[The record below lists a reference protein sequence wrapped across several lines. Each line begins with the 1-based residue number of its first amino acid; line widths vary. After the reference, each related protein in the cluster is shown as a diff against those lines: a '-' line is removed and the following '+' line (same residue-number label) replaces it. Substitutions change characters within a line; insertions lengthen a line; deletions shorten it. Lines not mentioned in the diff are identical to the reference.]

1 MPQPSPEP
9 NGLSVYPDRP
19 VPSLPEVR
27 TEGFDGVRDIE
38 ALGRVASVIGHEL
51 TNVLQVLSNSIDR
64 LADPVTTGSA
74 IVRMARASLERGVR
88 LARQLQAFAR
98 VAPPRVQRL
107 DTHQAL
113 ATWLPLFEEAI
124 GPDRTLELRL
134 RVGGAILVDPGQL
147 QTAIAHLLTNARDAT
162 PPGAVI
168 VAELS
173 RVERAAGPACRIAV
187 TDRGEGMTPEVARQA
202 VEPFFTTRAPGHG
215 LGLGLTIARM
225 VAESHGGYL
234 EVDSRV
240 GTGTTVSIS
249 LPIADGGALSPRAA
263 RTPRTTPPTPFAAPV
278 HAAPTP
284 SAPETPA
291 VPATP
296 AAPAAPTA
304 PGAPATRPGGTPP
317 AGIQVGTTTARPA
330 DLPAPVPAPKPAP
343 RILVVDDEEAI
354 AEYFRIILSAEQYD
368 VTVVASLQRA
378 IETFTRDHLKFD
390 TVLLDMMLGDGT
402 GLDLYRRVREM
413 RPDLPVVVCTG
424 FAENDSLELIR
435 EDGHEVLLKPC
446 TRHEVLRAVNRA
458 LLRRR
463 LA

>member
-1 MPQPSPEP
+1 MPHPSPEP
-9 NGLSVYPDRP
+9 NGLPVLPDRL
-19 VPSLPEVR
+19 VPSAPEVR

-64 LADPVTTGSA
+64 LADPAASGSA

-98 VAPPRVQRL
+98 ISPPRVQRL

-113 ATWLPLFEEAI
+113 AMWLPLLEEAL
-124 GPDRTLELRL
+124 GPERILELRL

-147 QTAIAHLLTNARDAT
+147 QAAIAHLLTNARDAT
-162 PPGAVI
+162 PPGSIV

-187 TDRGEGMTPEVARQA
+187 TDRGEGMTPDVARQA

-249 LPIADGGALSPRAA
+249 LPIADSEALSQRPGTRPA
-263 RTPRTTPPTPFAAPV
+263 PVVAAPAGAPAEP
-278 HAAPTP
+278 AAVGT
-284 SAPETPA
+284 
-291 VPATP
+291 ATP
-296 AAPAAPTA
+296 ASAPPS
-304 PGAPATRPGGTPP
+304 PA
-317 AGIQVGTTTARPA
+317 
-330 DLPAPVPAPKPAP
+330 PAPKPA

-378 IETFTRDHLKFD
+378 LETFTRDHLKFD

-463 LA
+463 LV

>member
-9 NGLSVYPDRP
+9 NGLFTLPERQE
-19 VPSLPEVR
+19 PSIPEVR
-27 TEGFDGVRDIE
+27 TEGFDGVQDIE

-64 LADPVTTGSA
+64 LADPAASGSA
-74 IVRMARASLERGVR
+74 IVRMARSSLERGVR

-98 VAPPRVQRL
+98 VSPPRVQRL
-107 DTHQAL
+107 DAHQAL
-113 ATWLPLFEEAI
+113 ANWLPQFEDAL
-124 GPDRTLELRL
+124 GPERILELRL

-147 QTAIAHLLTNARDAT
+147 QAAIAHLLSNARDAT
-162 PPGAVI
+162 LPGSII

-187 TDRGEGMTPEVARQA
+187 TDRGEGMTPDVMRQA

-249 LPIADGGALSPRAA
+249 LPIADGDALTHRGRPSAAAPGAMAA
-263 RTPRTTPPTPFAAPV
+263 VTPPLAA
-278 HAAPTP
+278 ASGAP
-284 SAPETPA
+284 A
-291 VPATP
+291 PATP
-296 AAPAAPTA
+296 
-304 PGAPATRPGGTPP
+304 PAT
-317 AGIQVGTTTARPA
+317 
-330 DLPAPVPAPKPAP
+330 PAPKPA
-343 RILVVDDEEAI
+343 RIMVVDDEEAI

-368 VTVVASLQRA
+368 VTVVPSLQRA

-424 FAENDSLELIR
+424 FAENESLELIR

>member
-1 MPQPSPEP
+1 MPHPSPEP
-9 NGLSVYPDRP
+9 FGLPNPPDRP
-19 VPSLPEVR
+19 VPSVPEVR

-64 LADPVTTGSA
+64 LANPAASGSA
-74 IVRMARASLERGVR
+74 IVRMARSSLERGVR

-98 VAPPRVQRL
+98 VSPPRVQRL

-113 ATWLPLFEEAI
+113 AMWLPLFEDAL
-124 GPDRTLELRL
+124 GPERILELRL

-147 QTAIAHLLTNARDAT
+147 QAAISHLLCNARDAT
-162 PPGAVI
+162 PPGSII

-187 TDRGEGMTPEVARQA
+187 TDRGEGMTPEVMRQA

-249 LPIADGGALSPRAA
+249 LPIAESDALSQRSRAT
-263 RTPRTTPPTPFAAPV
+263 RPPASRAPV
-278 HAAPTP
+278 PALPLAAGSTAPTP
-284 SAPETPA
+284 
-291 VPATP
+291 
-296 AAPAAPTA
+296 
-304 PGAPATRPGGTPP
+304 
-317 AGIQVGTTTARPA
+317 AGPS
-330 DLPAPVPAPKPAP
+330 PSPAPKPA
-343 RILVVDDEEAI
+343 RIMVVDDEEAI

-413 RPDLPVVVCTG
+413 RPDIPVVVCTG

>member
-1 MPQPSPEP
+1 MPHPSPEP
-9 NGLSVYPDRP
+9 NGLPAFPDRP
-19 VPSLPEVR
+19 VPSDPEVR

-64 LADPVTTGSA
+64 LADPAAAGSA

-98 VAPPRVQRL
+98 VSPPRVQRL

-113 ATWLPLFEEAI
+113 ATWLPLFEDAL
-124 GPDRTLELRL
+124 GADRILELRL

-147 QTAIAHLLTNARDAT
+147 QAAIAHLLSNARDAT
-162 PPGAVI
+162 PPGSIV

-187 TDRGEGMTPEVARQA
+187 TDRGEGMTPEVVRQA

-249 LPIADGGALSPRAA
+249 LPIADNGALSQRSATRAA
-263 RTPRTTPPTPFAAPV
+263 RAQAAPV
-278 HAAPTP
+278 APPPADAGSAA
-284 SAPETPA
+284 S
-291 VPATP
+291 TP
-296 AAPAAPTA
+296 AAPA
-304 PGAPATRPGGTPP
+304 PA
-317 AGIQVGTTTARPA
+317 
-330 DLPAPVPAPKPAP
+330 PAPKPP

-378 IETFTRDHLKFD
+378 IETFTRNHLAFD

>member
-1 MPQPSPEP
+1 MPHPSPEP
-9 NGLSVYPDRP
+9 NGLPVLPDRL
-19 VPSLPEVR
+19 VPSAPEVR

-64 LADPVTTGSA
+64 LADPAASGSA

-98 VAPPRVQRL
+98 ISPPRVQRL

-113 ATWLPLFEEAI
+113 AMWLPLLEEAL
-124 GPDRTLELRL
+124 GPDRILELRL

-147 QTAIAHLLTNARDAT
+147 QAAIAHLLTNARDAT
-162 PPGAVI
+162 PPGSIV

-249 LPIADGGALSPRAA
+249 LPIADSEALSQRPGTR
-263 RTPRTTPPTPFAAPV
+263 PAPV
-278 HAAPTP
+278 
-284 SAPETPA
+284 A
-291 VPATP
+291 VPAMAP
-296 AAPAAPTA
+296 AEPAAAPTA
-304 PGAPATRPGGTPP
+304 TPASAPPP
-317 AGIQVGTTTARPA
+317 P
-330 DLPAPVPAPKPAP
+330 PVPAPKPA

-378 IETFTRDHLKFD
+378 LETFTRDHLKFD

-463 LA
+463 LV

>member
-1 MPQPSPEP
+1 MPHPSLEP
-9 NGLSVYPDRP
+9 NGLSAFPDRP
-19 VPSLPEVR
+19 GPSVPEVR
-27 TEGFDGVRDIE
+27 TEGFDGVGDIE

-64 LADPVTTGSA
+64 LADPAASGSA
-74 IVRMARASLERGVR
+74 IVRMARSSLERGVR
-88 LARQLQAFAR
+88 LARQLQAFAQ
-98 VAPPRVQRL
+98 VSPPRVQRL
-107 DTHQAL
+107 ETHQVL
-113 ATWLPLFEEAI
+113 ASWLPLFEEAL
-124 GPDRTLELRL
+124 GPERILELRL

-147 QTAIAHLLTNARDAT
+147 QSAIAHLITNARDAT
-162 PPGAVI
+162 PPGSIV

-187 TDRGEGMTPEVARQA
+187 TDRGEGMPLDVARQA

-249 LPIADGGALSPRAA
+249 LPIADNGALSQRSVARASRPA
-263 RTPRTTPPTPFAAPV
+263 PASAAPPFAPP
-278 HAAPTP
+278 AAEPGAAT
-284 SAPETPA
+284 S
-291 VPATP
+291 TP
-296 AAPAAPTA
+296 AAPA
-304 PGAPATRPGGTPP
+304 
-317 AGIQVGTTTARPA
+317 
-330 DLPAPVPAPKPAP
+330 PAPKPA

-378 IETFTRDHLKFD
+378 LETFTRDHLTFD

-463 LA
+463 LG

>member
-1 MPQPSPEP
+1 MPSVPEA
-9 NGLSVYPDRP
+9 
-19 VPSLPEVR
+19 R
-27 TEGFDGVRDIE
+27 TEGFEGVRDIE

-64 LADPVTTGSA
+64 LADPAAAGSA

-88 LARQLQAFAR
+88 LARHLQAFAR
-98 VAPPRVQRL
+98 VSPPRVQRL
-107 DTHQAL
+107 DTHQVL
-113 ATWLPLFEEAI
+113 ATWLPLFEEAL
-124 GPDRTLELRL
+124 GPERTLELRL

-147 QTAIAHLLTNARDAT
+147 QSAIAHLLTNARDAT
-162 PPGAVI
+162 APGAIV

-187 TDRGEGMTPEVARQA
+187 TDRGEGMAPEVARQA

-225 VAESHGGYL
+225 VAESHGGFL
-234 EVDSRV
+234 EVDSNL

-249 LPIADGGALSPRAA
+249 LPIVDGGSLSPRAS
-263 RTPRTTPPTPFAAPV
+263 RTPRTTPAAARV
-278 HAAPTP
+278 TA
-284 SAPETPA
+284 
-291 VPATP
+291 P
-296 AAPAAPTA
+296 AAPASAPTS
-304 PGAPATRPGGTPP
+304 PPAPP
-317 AGIQVGTTTARPA
+317 AGIQVGRTPA
-330 DLPAPVPAPKPAP
+330 KPVEAPPPPPPPAPTPSP

-354 AEYFRIILSAEQYD
+354 AEYFRIILSAEQFD

-424 FAENDSLELIR
+424 FAENDALELIR

-463 LA
+463 IT

>member
-9 NGLSVYPDRP
+9 NGLPVHPDRP
-19 VPSLPEVR
+19 VPLSPEAR
-27 TEGFDGVRDIE
+27 SEGFEGVRDIE

-74 IVRMARASLERGVR
+74 IVRMARGSLERGVR

-113 ATWLPLFEEAI
+113 ATWLPLFEEAL

-162 PPGAVI
+162 SPGAIV

-187 TDRGEGMTPEVARQA
+187 TDRGEGMTPEVMRQA

-249 LPIADGGALSPRAA
+249 LPIADGGAMTARAA
-263 RTPRTTPPTPFAAPV
+263 KTPRSMPATPPPAVPAA
-278 HAAPTP
+278 P
-284 SAPETPA
+284 SAPEAPA
-291 VPATP
+291 VPSAPLARP
-296 AAPAAPTA
+296 A
-304 PGAPATRPGGTPP
+304 GTPP
-317 AGIQVGTTTARPA
+317 AGMQVGTTTTKPA
-330 DLPAPVPAPKPAP
+330 DLPAPVPAQKPAP

-378 IETFTRDHLKFD
+378 IETFTRDHLRFD

>member
-1 MPQPSPEP
+1 MPHPSPEP
-9 NGLSVYPDRP
+9 IGFSALPDRP
-19 VPSLPEVR
+19 VPSVPEVR

-64 LADPVTTGSA
+64 LADPAASGSA
-74 IVRMARASLERGVR
+74 IVRMARSSLERGVR

-98 VAPPRVQRL
+98 VSPPRVQRL

-113 ATWLPLFEEAI
+113 AMWLPLFEDAL
-124 GPDRTLELRL
+124 GPERILELRL

-147 QTAIAHLLTNARDAT
+147 QAAIAHLLTNARDAT
-162 PPGAVI
+162 PPGSIV

-187 TDRGEGMTPEVARQA
+187 TDRGEGMTPEVMRQA

-249 LPIADGGALSPRAA
+249 LPIAESDALSQRGRAS
-263 RTPRTTPPTPFAAPV
+263 RPQ
-278 HAAPTP
+278 
-284 SAPETPA
+284 
-291 VPATP
+291 PATP
-296 AAPAAPTA
+296 P
-304 PGAPATRPGGTPP
+304 PP
-317 AGIQVGTTTARPA
+317 ASAPPVAAGSTASTPA
-330 DLPAPVPAPKPAP
+330 GPSPTPAPAPKPA
-343 RILVVDDEEAI
+343 RIMVVDDEEAI

-413 RPDLPVVVCTG
+413 RPDIPVVVCTG

>member
-1 MPQPSPEP
+1 MPHPSPEP
-9 NGLSVYPDRP
+9 NGLSALSDSERLE
-19 VPSLPEVR
+19 PSIPEVR

-64 LADPVTTGSA
+64 LVDPAASGSA
-74 IVRMARASLERGVR
+74 IVRMARSSLERGVR

-98 VAPPRVQRL
+98 ISPPRVQRF
-107 DTHQAL
+107 DAHQAL
-113 ATWLPLFEEAI
+113 ATWLPQFEDAL
-124 GPDRTLELRL
+124 GPERILELRL

-147 QTAIAHLLTNARDAT
+147 QGAIAHLLSNARDAT
-162 PPGAVI
+162 PPGSIV

-187 TDRGEGMTPEVARQA
+187 TDRGEGMTADVMRQA
-202 VEPFFTTRAPGHG
+202 AEPFFTTRAPGHG

-249 LPIADGGALSPRAA
+249 LPIVDSDAMSQRGRTLRPQTTSPQQAPA
-263 RTPRTTPPTPFAAPV
+263 TPPAAAGVPS
-278 HAAPTP
+278 ASPEPSPTP
-284 SAPETPA
+284 SPS
-291 VPATP
+291 
-296 AAPAAPTA
+296 
-304 PGAPATRPGGTPP
+304 
-317 AGIQVGTTTARPA
+317 
-330 DLPAPVPAPKPAP
+330 PKPA
-343 RILVVDDEEAI
+343 RVLVVDDEEAI

-378 IETFTRDHLKFD
+378 IEIFTRDHLKFD

-424 FAENDSLELIR
+424 FAENESLELIR

>member
-1 MPQPSPEP
+1 MPLLE
-9 NGLSVYPDRP
+9 D
-19 VPSLPEVR
+19 
-27 TEGFDGVRDIE
+27 
-38 ALGRVASVIGHEL
+38 AL
-51 TNVLQVLSNSIDR
+51 
-64 LADPVTTGSA
+64 
-74 IVRMARASLERGVR
+74 
-88 LARQLQAFAR
+88 
-98 VAPPRVQRL
+98 
-107 DTHQAL
+107 
-113 ATWLPLFEEAI
+113 
-124 GPDRTLELRL
+124 GPDRILELRL
-134 RVGGAILVDPGQL
+134 RAAGAILVDPGQL
-147 QTAIAHLLTNARDAT
+147 QSAIAHLLTNARDAT
-162 PPGAVI
+162 PPGSIV

-187 TDRGEGMTPEVARQA
+187 TDRGEGMTPEVAHQA

-249 LPIADGGALSPRAA
+249 LPIADSEALSQRPGSRAPRPGPAA
-263 RTPRTTPPTPFAAPV
+263 AAAAAPPPAAV
-278 HAAPTP
+278 GSATSTPAPPAPT
-284 SAPETPA
+284 
-291 VPATP
+291 
-296 AAPAAPTA
+296 
-304 PGAPATRPGGTPP
+304 
-317 AGIQVGTTTARPA
+317 
-330 DLPAPVPAPKPAP
+330 PAPKPA
-343 RILVVDDEEAI
+343 RVLVVDDEEAI

-368 VTVVASLQRA
+368 VTVAPSLQRA

-463 LA
+463 LG

>member
-1 MPQPSPEP
+1 MPHPSFEP
-9 NGLSVYPDRP
+9 PTGLSSHPDHP
-19 VPSLPEVR
+19 ASQVPEVR

-64 LADPVTTGSA
+64 LADPAASGSA
-74 IVRMARASLERGVR
+74 IVRMARSSLERGVR

-113 ATWLPLFEEAI
+113 ATWLPLFEEAL
-124 GPDRTLELRL
+124 GPERTLELRL
-134 RVGGAILVDPGQL
+134 RMGGAILVDPGQL
-147 QTAIAHLLTNARDAT
+147 QSAIAHLITNARDAT
-162 PPGAVI
+162 PPGSIV

-187 TDRGEGMTPEVARQA
+187 TDRGEGMPLEVARQA

-249 LPIADGGALSPRAA
+249 LPIADGGALTARGAA
-263 RTPRTTPPTPFAAPV
+263 KTPRQTPAPPVVAAASAPV
-278 HAAPTP
+278 
-284 SAPETPA
+284 PEPA
-291 VPATP
+291 
-296 AAPAAPTA
+296 AAPAAA
-304 PGAPATRPGGTPP
+304 S
-317 AGIQVGTTTARPA
+317 
-330 DLPAPVPAPKPAP
+330 KPAP

-368 VTVVASLQRA
+368 VTVVASLTRA
-378 IETFTRDHLKFD
+378 VETFTRDHLRFD

-402 GLDLYRRVREM
+402 GLELYRRVREM

-424 FAENDSLELIR
+424 FAENDALELIK

-458 LLRRR
+458 LLRRGI
-463 LA
+463 A

>member
-1 MPQPSPEP
+1 M
-9 NGLSVYPDRP
+9 
-19 VPSLPEVR
+19 
-27 TEGFDGVRDIE
+27 
-38 ALGRVASVIGHEL
+38 
-51 TNVLQVLSNSIDR
+51 
-64 LADPVTTGSA
+64 
-74 IVRMARASLERGVR
+74 
-88 LARQLQAFAR
+88 
-98 VAPPRVQRL
+98 
-107 DTHQAL
+107 
-113 ATWLPLFEEAI
+113 
-124 GPDRTLELRL
+124 
-134 RVGGAILVDPGQL
+134 
-147 QTAIAHLLTNARDAT
+147 
-162 PPGAVI
+162 
-168 VAELS
+168 
-173 RVERAAGPACRIAV
+173 ERAAGPACRIAV
-187 TDRGEGMTPEVARQA
+187 TDRGEGMTPEVMRQA

-249 LPIADGGALSPRAA
+249 LPIAESDALSQRG
-263 RTPRTTPPTPFAAPV
+263 RTSRPQPASAAP
-278 HAAPTP
+278 A
-284 SAPETPA
+284 SAPPLAAGSAASTPA
-291 VPATP
+291 VPSP
-296 AAPAAPTA
+296 S
-304 PGAPATRPGGTPP
+304 
-317 AGIQVGTTTARPA
+317 
-330 DLPAPVPAPKPAP
+330 PAPKPA
-343 RILVVDDEEAI
+343 RIMVVDDEEAI

-413 RPDLPVVVCTG
+413 RPDMPVVVCTG

>member
-1 MPQPSPEP
+1 MPH
-9 NGLSVYPDRP
+9 
-19 VPSLPEVR
+19 PSLEPEGLPSFADRLGPLVPEVR

-38 ALGRVASVIGHEL
+38 ALGRVASVVGHEL

-64 LADPVTTGSA
+64 LADPAASGSA
-74 IVRMARASLERGVR
+74 IVKMARASLERGVR

-98 VAPPRVQRL
+98 VSPPRVQRL

-113 ATWLPLFEEAI
+113 ATWMPLFEDAL
-124 GPDRTLELRL
+124 GPERTLELRL
-134 RVGGAILVDPGQL
+134 RHGGAILVDPGQL
-147 QTAIAHLLTNARDAT
+147 QSAIAHLLTNARDAT
-162 PPGAVI
+162 PPGAIV

-187 TDRGEGMTPEVARQA
+187 TDRGEGMTPDVARQA

-249 LPIADGGALSPRAA
+249 LPIAESDALATRPIAKAA
-263 RTPRTTPPTPFAAPV
+263 RPAQTAGPSAPPVEPGIAAAAAAAGPPTP
-278 HAAPTP
+278 TP
-284 SAPETPA
+284 S
-291 VPATP
+291 
-296 AAPAAPTA
+296 
-304 PGAPATRPGGTPP
+304 
-317 AGIQVGTTTARPA
+317 
-330 DLPAPVPAPKPAP
+330 PKPS

-424 FAENDSLELIR
+424 FAENESLELIR

-463 LA
+463 LV

>member
-1 MPQPSPEP
+1 MPHPSYEP
-9 NGLSVYPDRP
+9 NGLAASPAWQGPSV
-19 VPSLPEVR
+19 PELR
-27 TEGFDGVRDIE
+27 AEGFDGVRDIE

-51 TNVLQVLSNSIDR
+51 TNVLQVLANSIDR
-64 LADPVTTGSA
+64 LADPATSGSA
-74 IVRMARASLERGVR
+74 IVRMARLSLERGVR

-98 VAPPRVQRL
+98 VSPPRVQRL

-113 ATWLPLFEEAI
+113 ANWLPLLEDAL
-124 GPDRTLELRL
+124 GPERILELRL

-147 QTAIAHLLTNARDAT
+147 QAAIAHLMTNARDAT
-162 PPGAVI
+162 LPGSIV
-168 VAELS
+168 VAEVS

-187 TDRGEGMTPEVARQA
+187 TDRGEGMTADVLRQA

-234 EVDSRV
+234 EVDSRL

-249 LPIADGGALSPRAA
+249 LPIADSPALTQR
-263 RTPRTTPPTPFAAPV
+263 PRTRSARPAPATAA
-278 HAAPTP
+278 AP
-284 SAPETPA
+284 SAPTAGSPSSTPA
-291 VPATP
+291 PAP
-296 AAPAAPTA
+296 SAPTA
-304 PGAPATRPGGTPP
+304 
-317 AGIQVGTTTARPA
+317 
-330 DLPAPVPAPKPAP
+330 APKPA

-463 LA
+463 LG

>member
-1 MPQPSPEP
+1 MTPRRHLFEVFAGVVPPMPHPSSEP
-9 NGLSVYPDRP
+9 IGLPAPPDRP
-19 VPSLPEVR
+19 VPSVPEVR

-64 LADPVTTGSA
+64 LADPAASGSA
-74 IVRMARASLERGVR
+74 IVRMARSSLERGVR

-98 VAPPRVQRL
+98 VSPPRVQRL
-107 DTHQAL
+107 DTHQVL
-113 ATWLPLFEEAI
+113 ATWLPLFEDAL
-124 GPDRTLELRL
+124 GPERILELRL

-147 QTAIAHLLTNARDAT
+147 QAAISHLLSNARDAT
-162 PPGAVI
+162 PPGSIV

-187 TDRGEGMTPEVARQA
+187 TDRGEGMTPEVMRQA

-249 LPIADGGALSPRAA
+249 LPIAESDALSQRS
-263 RTPRTTPPTPFAAPV
+263 RVTRPPASGAPV
-278 HAAPTP
+278 
-284 SAPETPA
+284 PA
-291 VPATP
+291 LPLPLAVGSTASTP
-296 AAPAAPTA
+296 AAPS
-304 PGAPATRPGGTPP
+304 PA
-317 AGIQVGTTTARPA
+317 
-330 DLPAPVPAPKPAP
+330 PAPKPA
-343 RILVVDDEEAI
+343 RIMVVDDEEAI

-413 RPDLPVVVCTG
+413 RPDIPVVVCTG

-463 LA
+463 LP

>member
-1 MPQPSPEP
+1 MPHPSPEP
-9 NGLSVYPDRP
+9 NGLPALPDRL
-19 VPSLPEVR
+19 VPSVPEVR

-64 LADPVTTGSA
+64 LADPAAAGSA

-98 VAPPRVQRL
+98 VSPPRVQRL

-113 ATWLPLFEEAI
+113 ATWLPLFEDAL
-124 GPDRTLELRL
+124 GPERILELRL

-147 QTAIAHLLTNARDAT
+147 QAAIAHLLTNARDAT
-162 PPGAVI
+162 PPGSIV

-187 TDRGEGMTPEVARQA
+187 TDRGEGMTPDVARQA

-249 LPIADGGALSPRAA
+249 LPIADSDALSQRSG
-263 RTPRTTPPTPFAAPV
+263 
-278 HAAPTP
+278 H
-284 SAPETPA
+284 
-291 VPATP
+291 P
-296 AAPAAPTA
+296 AAPAER
-304 PGAPATRPGGTPP
+304 RPGGAA
-317 AGIQVGTTTARPA
+317 AGRRRQRRLDAA
-330 DLPAPVPAPKPAP
+330 APAPAPAPKPA

-458 LLRRR
+458 LPPPPPRP
-463 LA
+463 

>member
-1 MPQPSPEP
+1 VTPRRHLLWVVDGVVPPMPHPSLEP
-9 NGLSVYPDRP
+9 NGLPAL
-19 VPSLPEVR
+19 PSRLELSDPEVR

-64 LADPVTTGSA
+64 LADPAASGSA

-98 VAPPRVQRL
+98 VSPPRVQRL
-107 DTHQAL
+107 DPHQAL
-113 ATWLPLFEEAI
+113 ANWMPLLEDAL
-124 GPDRTLELRL
+124 GPDRILELRL
-134 RVGGAILVDPGQL
+134 RAAGAILVDPGQL
-147 QTAIAHLLTNARDAT
+147 QSAIAHLLTNARDAT
-162 PPGAVI
+162 PPGSIV

-187 TDRGEGMTPEVARQA
+187 TDRGEGMTPEVAHQA

-249 LPIADGGALSPRAA
+249 LPIADSEALSQRPGSRAPRPGPAA
-263 RTPRTTPPTPFAAPV
+263 AAAAAPPPAAV
-278 HAAPTP
+278 GSATSTPAPPAPT
-284 SAPETPA
+284 
-291 VPATP
+291 
-296 AAPAAPTA
+296 
-304 PGAPATRPGGTPP
+304 
-317 AGIQVGTTTARPA
+317 
-330 DLPAPVPAPKPAP
+330 PAPKPA
-343 RILVVDDEEAI
+343 RVLVVDDEEAI

-368 VTVVASLQRA
+368 VTVAPSLQRA

>member
-9 NGLSVYPDRP
+9 NGLSALPDRLLPP
-19 VPSLPEVR
+19 VPDVR

-51 TNVLQVLSNSIDR
+51 TNVLQVLANSIDR
-64 LADPVTTGSA
+64 LADPAASGSA

-98 VAPPRVQRL
+98 VSPPRVQRL
-107 DTHQAL
+107 DTHQVL
-113 ATWLPLFEEAI
+113 AMWLPMFEDAL
-124 GPDRTLELRL
+124 GPDRILELRL

-147 QTAIAHLLTNARDAT
+147 QAAIAHLLTNARDAT
-162 PPGAVI
+162 PPGSIV

-187 TDRGEGMTPEVARQA
+187 TDRGEGMTPDVLRQA

-249 LPIADGGALSPRAA
+249 LPIADSDALSQR
-263 RTPRTTPPTPFAAPV
+263 PRTSRPQPASVAPAAVPV
-278 HAAPTP
+278 AAEGPASTASAPTP
-284 SAPETPA
+284 A
-291 VPATP
+291 
-296 AAPAAPTA
+296 
-304 PGAPATRPGGTPP
+304 
-317 AGIQVGTTTARPA
+317 
-330 DLPAPVPAPKPAP
+330 PAPKPA

-368 VTVVASLQRA
+368 VTVVPSLQRA
-378 IETFTRDHLKFD
+378 IETFTREHLNFD

>member
-1 MPQPSPEP
+1 MPHPSLEP
-9 NGLSVYPDRP
+9 NGLPVLPDRL
-19 VPSLPEVR
+19 VPSVPEVR

-64 LADPVTTGSA
+64 LVDPAASGSA

-98 VAPPRVQRL
+98 ISPPRVQRL
-107 DTHQAL
+107 DTHQVL
-113 ATWLPLFEEAI
+113 AMWLPLLEEAL
-124 GPDRTLELRL
+124 GPERILELRL

-147 QTAIAHLLTNARDAT
+147 QAAIAHLLTNARDAT
-162 PPGAVI
+162 PPGSI
-168 VAELS
+168 VLAELS
-173 RVERAAGPACRIAV
+173 RVERASGPACRIAV
-187 TDRGEGMTPEVARQA
+187 TDRGEGMTPDVLRQA

-249 LPIADGGALSPRAA
+249 LPIADNEALSQRPGTRTA
-263 RTPRTTPPTPFAAPV
+263 RPAPV
-278 HAAPTP
+278 
-284 SAPETPA
+284 
-291 VPATP
+291 VATP
-296 AAPAAPTA
+296 AAS
-304 PGAPATRPGGTPP
+304 APARPGGGG
-317 AGIQVGTTTARPA
+317 ATAASGPS
-330 DLPAPVPAPKPAP
+330 PTPAPKPA

-378 IETFTRDHLKFD
+378 LETFTRDHLKFD

-463 LA
+463 LV

>member
-1 MPQPSPEP
+1 MPHPSPEP
-9 NGLSVYPDRP
+9 NGLPVLPDRP
-19 VPSLPEVR
+19 VPFAPEVR

-64 LADPVTTGSA
+64 LADPAASGSA
-74 IVRMARASLERGVR
+74 IVRMARASLDRGVR
-88 LARQLQAFAR
+88 LARHLQAFAR
-98 VAPPRVQRL
+98 ISPPRVQRL
-107 DTHQAL
+107 DAHQAL
-113 ATWLPLFEEAI
+113 AMWLPLLEDAL
-124 GPDRTLELRL
+124 GPDRILELRL

-147 QTAIAHLLTNARDAT
+147 QAAIAHLLTNARDAT
-162 PPGAVI
+162 PPGSIV

-187 TDRGEGMTPEVARQA
+187 TDRGEGMTPDVARQA

-249 LPIADGGALSPRAA
+249 LPIVDGEALSQRAGTRPAA
-263 RTPRTTPPTPFAAPV
+263 RPAPV
-278 HAAPTP
+278 V
-284 SAPETPA
+284 ETPA
-291 VPATP
+291 AVEAAPLAAGAVTP
-296 AAPAAPTA
+296 A
-304 PGAPATRPGGTPP
+304 
-317 AGIQVGTTTARPA
+317 
-330 DLPAPVPAPKPAP
+330 PAPSTPAPAPKPA

-378 IETFTRDHLKFD
+378 LETFTRDHLKFD

-463 LA
+463 LV

>member
-1 MPQPSPEP
+1 MPHPSFEP
-9 NGLSVYPDRP
+9 FSPYPDRP
-19 VPSLPEVR
+19 APSDPEVR

-64 LADPVTTGSA
+64 LADPAASGSA
-74 IVRMARASLERGVR
+74 IVRMARSSLERGVR

-98 VAPPRVQRL
+98 VSPPRVQRL

-113 ATWLPLFEEAI
+113 ATWLPLFEEAL
-124 GPDRTLELRL
+124 GRERTLELRL

-147 QTAIAHLLTNARDAT
+147 QSAIAHLLTNARDAT
-162 PPGAVI
+162 PPGSII

-173 RVERAAGPACRIAV
+173 RVERASGPACRIAV

-249 LPIADGGALSPRAA
+249 LPIADGEALSVRGAKPPRQ
-263 RTPRTTPPTPFAAPV
+263 TPAP
-278 HAAPTP
+278 ASGAP
-284 SAPETPA
+284 SAPSA
-291 VPATP
+291 P
-296 AAPAAPTA
+296 AAPAPEAAAT
-304 PGAPATRPGGTPP
+304 PG
-317 AGIQVGTTTARPA
+317 
-330 DLPAPVPAPKPAP
+330 PAPKPAA
-343 RILVVDDEEAI
+343 RVLVVDDEEAI

-378 IETFTRDHLKFD
+378 IETFTRDHLRFD

-402 GLDLYRRVREM
+402 GLELYRRVREM

-424 FAENDSLELIR
+424 FAENDALELIK

-458 LLRRR
+458 LLRRGI
-463 LA
+463 A

>member
-1 MPQPSPEP
+1 MPHALPEP
-9 NGLSVYPDRP
+9 SGLPPFPDRLGP
-19 VPSLPEVR
+19 LDPEVR
-27 TEGFDGVRDIE
+27 TEGFEGVRDIE
-38 ALGRVASVIGHEL
+38 ALGRVASVVGHEL

-64 LADPVTTGSA
+64 LADPAASGSA
-74 IVRMARASLERGVR
+74 IVKMARASLERGVR

-98 VAPPRVQRL
+98 VSPPRVQRL

-113 ATWLPLFEEAI
+113 ATWMPMFEDAL
-124 GPDRTLELRL
+124 GPERTLELRL
-134 RVGGAILVDPGQL
+134 RHGGAILVDPGQL
-147 QTAIAHLLTNARDAT
+147 QSAIAHLLTNARDAT
-162 PPGAVI
+162 PPGAIV

-187 TDRGEGMTPEVARQA
+187 TDRGEGMTPDVARQA

-249 LPIADGGALSPRAA
+249 LPIADSDALATRTVPKAPRPA
-263 RTPRTTPPTPFAAPV
+263 
-278 HAAPTP
+278 HAAG
-284 SAPETPA
+284 
-291 VPATP
+291 
-296 AAPAAPTA
+296 PTA
-304 PGAPATRPGGTPP
+304 PPAEPGV
-317 AGIQVGTTTARPA
+317 AAAAVGGPTTTP
-330 DLPAPVPAPKPAP
+330 PAPKPS

-354 AEYFRIILSAEQYD
+354 AEYFRIILSAEQYE
-368 VTVVASLQRA
+368 VTVLSSLQRA

-424 FAENDSLELIR
+424 FAENESLELIR

-463 LA
+463 LG

>member
-9 NGLSVYPDRP
+9 NGLPVYPDRP
-19 VPSLPEVR
+19 VPLSPEVR
-27 TEGFDGVRDIE
+27 SEGFEGVRDIE

-74 IVRMARASLERGVR
+74 IVRMARGSLERGVR

-113 ATWLPLFEEAI
+113 ATWLPLFEEAL

-162 PPGAVI
+162 PPGAIV

-187 TDRGEGMTPEVARQA
+187 TDRGEGMTPEVMRQA

-249 LPIADGGALSPRAA
+249 LPIADGGALAARAA
-263 RTPRTTPPTPFAAPV
+263 KTPRSTPATPP
-278 HAAPTP
+278 
-284 SAPETPA
+284 PA
-291 VPATP
+291 VPAAP
-296 AAPAAPTA
+296 VAPEAPAIPSAPIA
-304 PGAPATRPGGTPP
+304 RPAGTPP
-317 AGIQVGTTTARPA
+317 AGTQVGTTTAKPA
-330 DLPAPVPAPKPAP
+330 DVPAPVPAQKPAP

-378 IETFTRDHLKFD
+378 IETFTRDHLRFD

>member
-1 MPQPSPEP
+1 MPHPSPEP
-9 NGLSVYPDRP
+9 IGHPALPDRP
-19 VPSLPEVR
+19 VPSVPEVR
-27 TEGFDGVRDIE
+27 TEGFDGIRDIE

-64 LADPVTTGSA
+64 LVDPAASGSA
-74 IVRMARASLERGVR
+74 IVRMARSSLERGVR

-98 VAPPRVQRL
+98 LSPPRVQRL
-107 DTHQAL
+107 DTHQVL
-113 ATWLPLFEEAI
+113 ATWLPIFEDAL
-124 GPDRTLELRL
+124 GPERILELRL

-147 QTAIAHLLTNARDAT
+147 QAAISHLLTNARDAT
-162 PPGAVI
+162 PPGSVV

-187 TDRGEGMTPEVARQA
+187 TDRGEGMTPEVMRQA

-249 LPIADGGALSPRAA
+249 LPIADGDTLSGRGRAA
-263 RTPRTTPPTPFAAPV
+263 ATQ
-278 HAAPTP
+278 
-284 SAPETPA
+284 
-291 VPATP
+291 PAT
-296 AAPAAPTA
+296 AVAPTA
-304 PGAPATRPGGTPP
+304 PPLAAEGAASPDVPPP
-317 AGIQVGTTTARPA
+317 AAS
-330 DLPAPVPAPKPAP
+330 PKPA
-343 RILVVDDEEAI
+343 RIMVVDDEEAI

-424 FAENDSLELIR
+424 FAENESLELIR

-463 LA
+463 LP

>member
-1 MPQPSPEP
+1 MPHPSYEP
-9 NGLSVYPDRP
+9 NGLPALPARLG
-19 VPSLPEVR
+19 PSDPEVR
-27 TEGFDGVRDIE
+27 TEGFDGVGDIE

-64 LADPVTTGSA
+64 LADPAASGSA

-98 VAPPRVQRL
+98 VSPPRVQRL

-113 ATWLPLFEEAI
+113 ANWLPLLEEAL
-124 GPDRTLELRL
+124 GPERILELRL

-147 QTAIAHLLTNARDAT
+147 QAAIAHLLTNARDAT
-162 PPGAVI
+162 PPGSIV

-187 TDRGEGMTPEVARQA
+187 TDRGEGMTADVLRQA

-249 LPIADGGALSPRAA
+249 LPIADSEALTQRPGPRLSRAA
-263 RTPRTTPPTPFAAPV
+263 SAA
-278 HAAPTP
+278 
-284 SAPETPA
+284 
-291 VPATP
+291 
-296 AAPAAPTA
+296 AAPAAP
-304 PGAPATRPGGTPP
+304 APAAAGAEASPPVPQPP
-317 AGIQVGTTTARPA
+317 A
-330 DLPAPVPAPKPAP
+330 PAPKPA
-343 RILVVDDEEAI
+343 RVLVVDDEEAI

-368 VTVVASLQRA
+368 VTVVPSLQRA

-424 FAENDSLELIR
+424 FAENESLELIR

>member
-1 MPQPSPEP
+1 
-9 NGLSVYPDRP
+9 
-19 VPSLPEVR
+19 VPSVPEVR

-64 LADPVTTGSA
+64 LADPAASGSA
-74 IVRMARASLERGVR
+74 IVRMARSSLERGVR

-98 VAPPRVQRL
+98 ISPPRVQRL

-113 ATWLPLFEEAI
+113 AMWLPLFEDAL
-124 GPDRTLELRL
+124 GPERILELRL

-147 QTAIAHLLTNARDAT
+147 QAAISHLLSNARDAT
-162 PPGAVI
+162 PPGSIV

-187 TDRGEGMTPEVARQA
+187 TDRGEGMTPEVMRQA
-202 VEPFFTTRAPGHG
+202 VEPFFTTRSPGHG

-234 EVDSRV
+234 ELDSRV

-249 LPIADGGALSPRAA
+249 LPIAESDALSPRGRPSRPVPPVTESAPAPPLAA
-263 RTPRTTPPTPFAAPV
+263 GN
-278 HAAPTP
+278 AAPTP
-284 SAPETPA
+284 
-291 VPATP
+291 
-296 AAPAAPTA
+296 AAPT
-304 PGAPATRPGGTPP
+304 PA
-317 AGIQVGTTTARPA
+317 
-330 DLPAPVPAPKPAP
+330 PAPKPA
-343 RILVVDDEEAI
+343 RIMVVDDEEAI

-413 RPDLPVVVCTG
+413 RPDIPVVVCTG

>member
-1 MPQPSPEP
+1 MPHPSLEP
-9 NGLSVYPDRP
+9 NGLPLLSSERLGPSV
-19 VPSLPEVR
+19 PEVR

-64 LADPVTTGSA
+64 LADPAASGSA

-88 LARQLQAFAR
+88 LARHLQAFAR
-98 VAPPRVQRL
+98 VSPPRVQRL

-113 ATWLPLFEEAI
+113 ATWLPLFEEAL

-147 QTAIAHLLTNARDAT
+147 QSAIAHLLTNARDAT
-162 PPGAVI
+162 PAGSII

-187 TDRGEGMTPEVARQA
+187 TDRGEGMTAEVARQA

-234 EVDSRV
+234 EVDSNV

-249 LPIADGGALSPRAA
+249 LPIADAGALSSRHSSKATRQAA
-263 RTPRTTPPTPFAAPV
+263 AIAPPAPPPAAASAGPGSSTPTPA
-278 HAAPTP
+278 
-284 SAPETPA
+284 
-291 VPATP
+291 
-296 AAPAAPTA
+296 
-304 PGAPATRPGGTPP
+304 
-317 AGIQVGTTTARPA
+317 
-330 DLPAPVPAPKPAP
+330 PAPKPA
-343 RILVVDDEEAI
+343 RIMVVDDEEAI
-354 AEYFRIILSAEQYD
+354 AEYFRIILSAEQYE

>member
-1 MPQPSPEP
+1 MPHPSFEP
-9 NGLSVYPDRP
+9 PTGLSSHPDRP
-19 VPSLPEVR
+19 ASSVPEVR
-27 TEGFDGVRDIE
+27 DEGFEGVRDIE

-64 LADPVTTGSA
+64 LADPAPSGSA
-74 IVRMARASLERGVR
+74 IVRMARSSLERGVR

-98 VAPPRVQRL
+98 VSPPRVQRL

-113 ATWLPLFEEAI
+113 ATWLPLFEEAL
-124 GPDRTLELRL
+124 GPDRILELRL

-147 QTAIAHLLTNARDAT
+147 QSAIAHLITNARDAT
-162 PPGAVI
+162 PPGSIV

-187 TDRGEGMTPEVARQA
+187 TDRGEGMPPEVARQA

-249 LPIADGGALSPRAA
+249 LPIADGDVLTTRGAAK
-263 RTPRTTPPTPFAAPV
+263 TPRQTPAPPAVPVQPPAAAPV
-278 HAAPTP
+278 
-284 SAPETPA
+284 PETA
-291 VPATP
+291 ATP
-296 AAPAAPTA
+296 AIAS
-304 PGAPATRPGGTPP
+304 
-317 AGIQVGTTTARPA
+317 
-330 DLPAPVPAPKPAP
+330 KPAP

-378 IETFTRDHLKFD
+378 VETFTRDHLRFD

-402 GLDLYRRVREM
+402 GLELYRRVREM

-424 FAENDSLELIR
+424 FAENDALELIK

-446 TRHEVLRAVNRA
+446 TRHEVIRAVNRA
-458 LLRRR
+458 LLRRGI
-463 LA
+463 A

>member
-1 MPQPSPEP
+1 MPHPSPEP
-9 NGLSVYPDRP
+9 IGLPALPDRP
-19 VPSLPEVR
+19 VPSVPEVR

-64 LADPVTTGSA
+64 LVDPAASGSA
-74 IVRMARASLERGVR
+74 IVRMARSSLERGVR

-98 VAPPRVQRL
+98 ISPPRVQRL
-107 DTHQAL
+107 DTHQVL
-113 ATWLPLFEEAI
+113 ATWLPILEDAL
-124 GPDRTLELRL
+124 GPERILELRL

-147 QTAIAHLLTNARDAT
+147 QAAIAHLLTNARDAT
-162 PPGAVI
+162 PPGSIV

-187 TDRGEGMTPEVARQA
+187 TDRGEGMTPEVMRQA

-249 LPIADGGALSPRAA
+249 LPIAESDALSQRGRAA
-263 RTPRTTPPTPFAAPV
+263 RPQ
-278 HAAPTP
+278 
-284 SAPETPA
+284 PA
-291 VPATP
+291 SP
-296 AAPAAPTA
+296 APASEPPLAAGSAALAPDA
-304 PGAPATRPGGTPP
+304 PPLATG
-317 AGIQVGTTTARPA
+317 
-330 DLPAPVPAPKPAP
+330 PKPA
-343 RILVVDDEEAI
+343 RIMVVDDEEAI
-354 AEYFRIILSAEQYD
+354 AEYFRIILAAEQYD

-413 RPDLPVVVCTG
+413 RPDIPVVVCTG